1 MKSASKLIRYEFE
14 ARIFVSFSIV
24 ILTCVISAVFFSQ
37 SSPIYVLLFGMVGLE
52 RHSSVMFLIASSLMI
67 ALSVMRMWAGSLLT
81 SKTVMSFRVMSD
93 SLIISGPY
101 LLVRN
106 PIYFSDYIA
115 LTVLSLFLPISGILI
130 PVLFYI
136 HYIRLIRYEEISFFK
151 IHPPG
156 YSNFVEKVPRL
167 IPTFRSIAGF
177 LKSRPWIYL
186 NKDGVRHNALY
197 CFFVP
202 GFIVGYF
209 TESFLYAA
217 LIGIPGVI
225 DWAVIHTSIGLPGFS
240 KQKQKQ
246 SKVFNG
252 VLYSQC
258 WEDPQIDREAFGIQK
273 DDVVFSIT
281 SGGCNL
287 LNFLTD
293 DPESVIALD
302 LNPHQNHLLELK
314 MAAFKNLQYTVM
326 LEFLGVRKCDKRKE
340 QYESLK
346 TDLSESARN
355 YWDRNPKQIERGI
368 IHCGRYED
376 YMGLLRKCLRLIVSK
391 KTIYQFFETDDTEVR
406 KILFEKKWNNRRW
419 KIFTKV
425 LLSRRTMSLLFD
437 EAFFKYLEADLSFG
451 EHFSEKVK
459 KALTLLPIRKNYF
472 LRYILLGNYDGNY
485 LPPYL
490 RRENFELIRSRLHRI
505 NIMTDSCYNFFK
517 QQPENSITKFNFTN
531 VFEWISEKEFTDLLE
546 ETIRVAKDGSVITY
560 RNLLVPREHPEALS
574 GRIISRKELA
584 GRLHDKDL
592 SFIYDNYIIEVINK
606 EEKKCHT
613 ELSKYQLEKS

>member
-1 MKSASKLIRYEFE
+1 MKSASKLMKYEFE
-14 ARIFVSFSIV
+14 ARIFVSSSIV

-52 RHSSVMFLIASSLMI
+52 RYSSVMFLIASSLMI
-67 ALSVMRMWAGSLLT
+67 VLSVMRMWAGSLLT

-136 HYIRLIRYEEISFFK
+136 HYIRLIRYEEISFIK

-156 YSNFVEKVPRL
+156 YKNFVEKVPSL

-177 LKSRPWIYL
+177 LKSRSRIYL
-186 NKDGVRHNALY
+186 NMDGIRHNALY
-197 CFFVP
+197 CLFIP
-202 GFIVGYF
+202 GFIIGYF
-209 TESFLYAA
+209 TDSFLYAV

-225 DWAVIHTSIGLPGFS
+225 DWAVIHTRIGLPGS
-240 KQKQKQ
+240 TKQKQN
-246 SKVFNG
+246 KVFNG

-258 WEDPQIDREAFGIQK
+258 WEDPQIDRDAFGIQK
-273 DDVVFSIT
+273 DDVIFSIT

-287 LNFLTD
+287 LHFLTD
-293 DPESVIALD
+293 DPESVTALD

-314 MAAFKNLQYTVM
+314 MAAFRNLSYIDM
-326 LEFLGVRKCDKRKE
+326 LEFLGVKKCDNRIE
-340 QYESLK
+340 MYESIK
-346 TDLSESARN
+346 SDLSESARN
-355 YWDRNPKQIERGI
+355 YWDKNSKQIKRGI

-376 YMGLLRKCLRLIVSK
+376 YMGLLRNCLRLIVSK
-391 KTIYQFFETDDTEVR
+391 RTISQFFETDDTEVR
-406 KILFEKKWNNRRW
+406 KILYEKKWNNSLW
-419 KIFTKV
+419 KNFTKIF
-425 LLSRRTMSLLFD
+425 LSRRTMSLLFD

-451 EHFSEKVK
+451 EHFAEKVR
-459 KALTLLPIRKNYF
+459 KALTQLPIKENYF
-472 LRYILLGNYDGNY
+472 LRYILLGNYDEKY

-490 RRENFELIRSRLHRI
+490 KRDNFELIKSRLDRVRI
-505 NIMTDSCYNFFK
+505 VTDSCYNFLK
-517 QQPENSITKFNFTN
+517 QQPDESISKFNFTN
-531 VFEWISEKEFTDLLE
+531 VFEWISEEAFTELLE
-546 ETIRVAKDGSVITY
+546 ETLRVAKDGSVITY

-574 GRIISRKELA
+574 GRIISKNELA
-584 GRLHDKDL
+584 EQLHEKDL

-606 EEKKCHT
+606 KEKKCHT
-613 ELSKYQLEKS
+613 ELLKYQMEKS

>member
-1 MKSASKLIRYEFE
+1 MISASKLIRYEFE

-37 SSPIYVLLFGMVGLE
+37 SSPLYVLFFRIVGLE
-52 RHSSVMFLIASSLMI
+52 RYSSVMFLIASLLMFV
-67 ALSVMRMWAGSLLT
+67 LSVMRMWAGSLLT
-81 SKTVMSFRVMSD
+81 SKTVMSFRVKSD

-106 PIYFSDYIA
+106 PIYLSDLLA
-115 LTVLSLFLPISGILI
+115 LTVLSFFLPISGILI

-136 HYIRLIRYEEISFFK
+136 YYIRLIKYEEIAFFN

-156 YSNFVEKVPRL
+156 YENFVEKIPRL

-177 LKSRPWIYL
+177 IKSRPNIYH
-186 NKDGVRHNALY
+186 NKDGIRHNALY
-197 CFFVP
+197 CLFIP

-225 DWAVIHTSIGLPGFS
+225 DWAVIHTSIGLPKS
-240 KQKQKQ
+240 SKQKQ
-246 SKVFNG
+246 SKVFNC

-273 DDVVFSIT
+273 NDTVFSIT

-287 LNFLTD
+287 LSFLTD
-293 DPESVIALD
+293 DPEFVIALD
-302 LNPHQNHLLELK
+302 LNPHQNYLLELK
-314 MAAFKNLQYTVM
+314 MAAFRNLPYDKM
-326 LEFLGVRKCDKRKE
+326 LEFLGVRKCDNRKE
-340 QYESLK
+340 LYESLK
-346 TDLSESARN
+346 SDLSESALN
-355 YWDRNPKQIERGI
+355 YWDKNPKQLERGI

-376 YMGLLRKCLRLIVSK
+376 YMGLLRNCLRFIISK
-391 KTIYQFFETDDTEVR
+391 KTISQFFETNDTEVR
-406 KILFEKKWNNRRW
+406 KILFEKKWDNIRW
-419 KIFTKV
+419 KIFTRV
-425 LLSRRTMSLLFD
+425 LLSRKTMSLLFD

-451 EHFSEKVK
+451 GHFSEKVRT
-459 KALTLLPIRKNYF
+459 ALTQLPIRENYF
-472 LRYILLGNYDGNY
+472 LRYILLGNYDVKC

-490 RRENFELIRSRLHRI
+490 RRENFELIRNRLHRI
-505 NIMTDSCYNFFK
+505 RIVTDSCYNFLK
-517 QQPENSITKFNFTN
+517 QQPESSITKFNFTN
-531 VFEWISEKEFTDLLE
+531 VFEWISEEAFTELLE
-546 ETIRVAKDGSVITY
+546 ETIRVAKDGSVMTY

-574 GRIISRKELA
+574 GRVISNKDLA

-606 EEKKCHT
+606 KKKNVIQNYQNINWKRT
-613 ELSKYQLEKS
+613 E